1 MQTPSLEGVAF
12 LPLGKGEPGMYADHK
27 STVRELEQECNK
39 EGWPKFSSSQRGKIE
54 NQNRRL
60 EVTELFDDSKDAV

>member
-1 MQTPSLEGVAF
+1 
-12 LPLGKGEPGMYADHK
+12 MYADHK